1 MIKIGIA
8 REGKIPPDFRVPLTP
23 EQCRFIKEKYEGQV
37 DILVQKSPVRTFTDE
52 EYLQQG
58 IQLADDL
65 HSCDLIMGV
74 KEFPIADLIADKTY
88 LFFSHTIKMQ
98 AYNRKLLQAVM
109 EKQISLI
116 DYEVIKDE
124 KGKRLI
130 GFGEYAGIVG
140 CYNGFRTYGLKT
152 GRYNLVKAVE
162 TNDRKLV
169 EKELEKVDLPKNF
182 KMVLTGLGRVGNG
195 AREILDLLPVKQ
207 VTAEQFL
214 SESFDEP
221 VFTHLDT
228 HQYYRRK
235 SDGKFDKKE
244 FYHDPSGYESNL
256 WEYLESSD
264 MYIPCHFWS
273 DRSPVLIT
281 KEQLRTNLPKLKV
294 IADISCDIDDP
305 IASTIRPSTI
315 ADPVYGYN
323 RLTGEEDDFMKEG
336 VVAVMAVDN
345 LPCELPKDASRDFGS
360 EFIENV
366 LPYLLSTEVSPVI
379 ENARITDRH
388 GSLTSEFSYLTD
400 YVSKV
405 EI

>member
-1 MIKIGIA
+1 MLKIGIA

-23 EQCRFIKEKYEGQV
+23 EQCRFIKEKYAEQV
-37 DILVQKSPVRTFTDE
+37 DILVQKSPIRTFKDE
-52 EYLQQG
+52 EYSRQG
-58 IQLADDL
+58 IQLVDDL
-65 HSCDLIMGV
+65 QNCDLIMGV
-74 KEFPIADLIADKTY
+74 KEFPIADLIPGKTY

-98 AYNRKLLQAVM
+98 AYNRKLLQAIM
-109 EKQISLI
+109 EKHISLI

-152 GRYNLVKAVE
+152 GCYNLVKAVE

-169 EKELEKVDLPKNF
+169 EKELEKVDLPKGF
-182 KMVLTGLGRVGNG
+182 KMILTGFGRVGNG
-195 AREILDLLPVKQ
+195 AMEIIDLLPIKQ
-207 VTAEQFL
+207 VTAEEFL
-214 SESFDEP
+214 SESFEEP
-221 VFTHLDT
+221 VFAHLDT

-256 WEYLESSD
+256 WEYLESAD

-273 DRSPVLIT
+273 DRSPVLVT
-281 KEQLRTNLPKLKV
+281 KEQLRTGLQRLKV
-294 IADISCDIDDP
+294 IADISCDINKP

-315 ADPVYGYN
+315 ADPIYGYN
-323 RLTGEEDDFMKEG
+323 RLTGEEDNFMNEG
-336 VVAVMAVDN
+336 VLAVMAVDN
-345 LPCELPKDASRDFGS
+345 LPCELPKDASRDFGR
-360 EFIENV
+360 EFTENV
-366 LPYLLSTEVSPVI
+366 LPYLLSAEASPVI
-379 ENARITDRH
+379 ENARITDHQGR
-388 GSLTSEFSYLTD
+388 LTSHFSYLTD